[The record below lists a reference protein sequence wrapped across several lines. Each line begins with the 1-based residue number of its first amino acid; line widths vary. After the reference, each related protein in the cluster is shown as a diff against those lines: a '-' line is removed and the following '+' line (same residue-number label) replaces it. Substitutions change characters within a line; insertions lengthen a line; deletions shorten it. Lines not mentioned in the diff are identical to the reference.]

1 MTNYG
6 LIDDKKQQW
15 ECEVQ
20 DPRKNNSTHYK
31 DTFMAPDAKDY
42 AFRRFATPKANS
54 SVLNTVTLEST
65 CLKLRDRPVF
75 GVTPAFSLVQVPRP
89 STWNPITWECIPET
103 PPTPCPKKCT

>member
-42 AFRRFATPKANS
+42 AFRRFATPK
-54 SVLNTVTLEST
+54 
-65 CLKLRDRPVF
+65 
-75 GVTPAFSLVQVPRP
+75 
-89 STWNPITWECIPET
+89 
-103 PPTPCPKKCT
+103 